1 MVLKMS
7 ATQIAAAVSA
17 GEVTPEEVLDAT
29 LAEVERLD
37 PHLNAF
43 VHVGEEQARDSA
55 RRLLER
61 LRRGED
67 CGPLVGVPT
76 AMKDLF
82 STYPGWPATFGG
94 AMDPGAFVGSSAS
107 TFPARV
113 ERAGAVVVGMTN
125 SPALGFR
132 GTCDNAVFGPTRNA
146 FDLERNSGGSS
157 GGSAAAVA
165 AGILPVA
172 HATDGGGS
180 IRIPSAWS
188 GVYGFQ
194 PSRGRVPLVMRPN
207 AFGGV
212 APFLYEGAVSRTVA
226 DAALVLSA
234 LAGPDRRDPF
244 SATDVVDWQAALGG
258 SVAGLRVGYTRD
270 FGVFAVEPA
279 VAAAVEA
286 SLSALEEQGAV
297 LVPLDLELPYGEHE
311 LSDLWCRMIS
321 AGNVSAVAGLES
333 AGIEVRRNLPEPVL
347 EWMEVAASATAA
359 DLERDQVLRTAVLDA
374 VEGAFDTVDLIA
386 APTVGSLAVRNAAA
400 GRTVGPDRVDG
411 VAVNPLIGWC
421 LTYLTNFTGHPAA
434 SLPGGLLDGLPF
446 GVQLIGP
453 RGGDALLVAA
463 SARFEEA
470 RPWNWLY
477 DRLDPAL
484 TA

>member
-1 MVLKMS
+1 
-7 ATQIAAAVSA
+7 
-17 GEVTPEEVLDAT
+17 
-29 LAEVERLD
+29 
-37 PHLNAF
+37 
-43 VHVGEEQARDSA
+43 
-55 RRLLER
+55 
-61 LRRGED
+61 
-67 CGPLVGVPT
+67 
-76 AMKDLF
+76 
-82 STYPGWPATFGG
+82 
-94 AMDPGAFVGSSAS
+94 
-107 TFPARV
+107 
-113 ERAGAVVVGMTN
+113 
-125 SPALGFR
+125 
-132 GTCDNAVFGPTRNA
+132 
-146 FDLERNSGGSS
+146 
-157 GGSAAAVA
+157 
-165 AGILPVA
+165 
-172 HATDGGGS
+172 
-180 IRIPSAWS
+180 
-188 GVYGFQ
+188 
-194 PSRGRVPLVMRPN
+194 
-207 AFGGV
+207 
-212 APFLYEGAVSRTVA
+212 
-226 DAALVLSA
+226 
-234 LAGPDRRDPF
+234 
-244 SATDVVDWQAALGG
+244 
-258 SVAGLRVGYTRD
+258 
-270 FGVFAVEPA
+270 
-279 VAAAVEA
+279 
-286 SLSALEEQGAV
+286 V